1 MQSVLLHYCAKNFSP
16 FSFQSIISTQH
27 ISNRSGSGKSARLFL
42 SLSTL
47 YFSIIKIV
55 LAPIFTLIKIKR
67 YIKEL
72 IYVFFLTIYQI
83 FILRYVLKFI
93 LSFSLSLSHITGC
106 FMAFNNN
113 FDTDVL
119 HF

>member
-1 MQSVLLHYCAKNFSP
+1 MQSVLLHYCAKSSLL

-72 IYVFFLTIYQI
+72 ICVFKPFTRFSY
-83 FILRYVLKFI
+83 FVMYSN
-93 LSFSLSLSHITGC
+93 LSSLSLSLSHITGS